1 MDREITDRYEREIQR
16 RHEERLA
23 FPLIAKDWL
32 RARTA
37 SARRGMRRAPRP
49 SAHQG
54 PTVPSMAS
62 RRKSA

>member
-23 FPLIAKDWL
+23 FPLIARDWL
-32 RARTA
+32 KARSA
-37 SARRGMRRAPRP
+37 SARRGMGRVPGRAAR
-49 SAHQG
+49 QG